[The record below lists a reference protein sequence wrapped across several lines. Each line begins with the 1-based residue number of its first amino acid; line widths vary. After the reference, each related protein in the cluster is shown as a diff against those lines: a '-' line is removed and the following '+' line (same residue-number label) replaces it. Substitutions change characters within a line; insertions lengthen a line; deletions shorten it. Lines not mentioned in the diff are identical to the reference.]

1 VRLILAWLA
10 LLAAVIGAPA
20 AAALP
25 PRPAGPVY
33 DGAHVIS
40 PADEAALEQKLT
52 AYNQQTGRA
61 IVVATVP
68 SLDGEDIESYAQQLA
83 ETWNIGGKESEN
95 GLLFLV
101 APGEH
106 KLRIATARGLQER
119 MTDIMSGR
127 IIRDVVVPRFKA
139 GDISGGIVAGVDAI
153 VQQLDMDPAQAK
165 AIEEAE
171 RARQAHAAKQA
182 TPAIAGVFFWIVLIV
197 FFVALSAR
205 RRAGQPF
212 RGHGSGIGNVLM
224 WTALNAAMN
233 SGRGSGSD
241 WGGGS
246 GGGWGGG
253 GGGGFGGFGGGGGG
267 FNGGGASGSW

>member
-33 DGAHVIS
+33 DGANIIA
-40 PADEAALEQKLT
+40 PTDKAALEQKLT
-52 AYNQQTGRA
+52 AYDQSTGRA
-61 IVVATVP
+61 IIVATVP
-68 SLDGEDIESYAQQLA
+68 SLDGQDIENYAQQLA

-95 GLLFLV
+95 GLLFLI
-101 APGEH
+101 APSEH

-127 IIRDVVVPRFKA
+127 IIRDVVVPKFKA
-139 GDISGGIVAGVDAI
+139 GDMSGGIVAGVDAI
-153 VQQLDMDPAQAK
+153 IQQLDMDPAQAK

-171 RARQAHAAKQA
+171 AARQAHAAKQA
-182 TPAIAGVFFWIVLIV
+182 TPAIAGAAFWVVLIV
-197 FFVALSAR
+197 FFAFVSSR
-205 RRAGQPF
+205 RRTGRPY
-212 RGHGSGIGNVLM
+212 RGSGIGSVLM
-224 WTALNAAMN
+224 WTALGAAMN
-233 SGRGSGSD
+233 GGR
-241 WGGGS
+241 GS
-246 GGGWGGG
+246 GGGWGGGDSGG